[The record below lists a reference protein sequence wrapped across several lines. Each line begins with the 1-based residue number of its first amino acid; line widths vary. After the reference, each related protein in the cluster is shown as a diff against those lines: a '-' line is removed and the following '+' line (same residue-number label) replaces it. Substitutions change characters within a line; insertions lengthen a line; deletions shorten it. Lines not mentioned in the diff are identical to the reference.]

1 ADGSGLVR
9 KLPATVCALIED
21 TSTLAR
27 QLTPPSIERNERIW
41 LLLLRYGMI
50 TVPLG
55 RTTGWPPSPV
65 DPLLLPIAVLQVN
78 PPLVDRLIRMALP
91 AALLSN
97 SV

>member
-1 ADGSGLVR
+1 
-9 KLPATVCALIED
+9 
-21 TSTLAR
+21 
-27 QLTPPSIERNERIW
+27 
-41 LLLLRYGMI
+41 MI

-65 DPLLLPIAVLQVN
+65 DPLLSPIGVLQLN
-78 PPLVDRLIRMALP
+78 PPLVDRLIRIALP

>member
-1 ADGSGLVR
+1 
-9 KLPATVCALIED
+9 
-21 TSTLAR
+21 
-27 QLTPPSIERNERIW
+27 
-41 LLLLRYGMI
+41 MI

-65 DPLLLPIAVLQVN
+65 DPLLLPIGVLQLN